1 MSLLNWLRK
10 GQSLVN
16 TDQTSKKDRR
26 GIIAASVEVQ
36 NAQCEKNTF
45 QKRRG
50 QYQQLHGT
58 EVLTHP
64 FTIAVCDWS
73 KCHHVRTRI
82 KRSQAS
88 LGSNVKVVTSQI
100 KFNGNDV

>member
-50 QYQQLHGT
+50 QYQQWSATDQYNIAKHARLYGKKYHHKLHEM
-58 EVLTHP
+58 EVVASEQCP
-64 FTIAVCDWS
+64 S
-73 KCHHVRTRI
+73 PNVR
-82 KRSQAS
+82 
-88 LGSNVKVVTSQI
+88 QI
-100 KFNGNDV
+100 K